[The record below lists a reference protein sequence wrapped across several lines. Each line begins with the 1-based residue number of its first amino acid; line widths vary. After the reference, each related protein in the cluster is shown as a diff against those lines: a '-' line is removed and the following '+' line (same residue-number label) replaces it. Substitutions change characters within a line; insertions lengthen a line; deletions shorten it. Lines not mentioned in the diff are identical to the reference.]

1 MAGGIDTLLLS
12 KDTVKIIGHD
22 KYCIAGW
29 KPFTIGNSCSGE
41 QP

>member
-12 KDTVKIIGHD
+12 KDTVKIIAHD
-22 KYCIAGW
+22 KYYTAGW
-29 KPFTIGNSCSGE
+29 KPFTSGSSCSRE